1 MLVCFLIYIP
11 IANEIGSFSAT
22 SPDLSVT
29 VDAALLGVGL
39 GLFMPFIAIISP
51 IQRALSRTLR
61 DALDIYH
68 QVQSEVTVRVIKL
81 EKLGLSPWQTAASLL
96 MIIMGFIVYYLI
108 PYAFTFQNLP
118 LFFGILTVILLG
130 MLFGL
135 SLIGQ
140 TLQPYLEKL
149 AIFLLIWGPDRRTI
163 APLVQKNLSA
173 HSRRNLKT
181 AIMFTTSLAFM

>member
-1 MLVCFLIYIP
+1 M
-11 IANEIGSFSAT
+11 
-22 SPDLSVT
+22 
-29 VDAALLGVGL
+29 
-39 GLFMPFIAIISP
+39 
-51 IQRALSRTLR
+51 SRTLR

-96 MIIMGFIVYYLI
+96 MIIMGFIVYYVI
-108 PYAFTFQNLP
+108 PYSFTFQNLT
-118 LFFGILTVILLG
+118 LFFGILTMILLG

-140 TLQPYLEKL
+140 TLQPFLERL
-149 AIFLLIWGPDRRTI
+149 GVWLIVWGSDRRRL
-163 APLVQKNLSA
+163 APLVKKNLSA
-173 HSRRNLKT
+173 HSRRNIKT